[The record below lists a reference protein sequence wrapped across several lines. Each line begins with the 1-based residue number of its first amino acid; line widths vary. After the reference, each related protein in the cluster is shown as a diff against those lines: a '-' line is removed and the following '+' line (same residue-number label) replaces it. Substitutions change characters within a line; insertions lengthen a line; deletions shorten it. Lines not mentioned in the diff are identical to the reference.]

1 MLSQTVEYALR
12 AVVHLADHAPASRTT
27 DQIAEATRVP
37 RPYLSKVL
45 QSLAQGGVVHSQRG
59 VGGGITLVKP
69 PAGLTI
75 LEVVNAVEP
84 IQRIKA
90 CPLGLAGH
98 GARLC
103 PLHRRV
109 DDALALVESAFA
121 STTLAEVLAE
131 PTESVPLCDFPH
143 VADLKLRKRK

>member
-12 AVVHLADHAPASRTT
+12 AVVHLADRAPASRTT
-27 DQIAEATRVP
+27 EQVAAATRVP
-37 RPYLSKVL
+37 RAYLSKVL
-45 QSLAQGGVVHSQRG
+45 QSLAQAGIVHSQRG
-59 VGGGITLVKP
+59 IGGGVGLAKKP
-69 PAGLTI
+69 EELTI

-84 IQRIKA
+84 IRRITT
-90 CPLGLAGH
+90 CPLGLAAH

-109 DDALALVESAFA
+109 DDALALVERAFG

-131 PTESVPLCDFPH
+131 PTASVPLCDFPH
-143 VADLKLRKRK
+143 VAELTVRKRR